1 MATGK
6 ALNGKP
12 YAGNP
17 HVRFD
22 EGEVAPA
29 ATPRRGSLLYKTK
42 KSFYNNATV
51 FCAVASAF
59 ICGVALADAPA
70 TASWVGGGDR
80 DVITDPDNWQCFDAG
95 GNVIADAIPDASATT
110 VSITG
115 TTTFNCPEGQSVI
128 WKTLT
133 ISGTVNLGADCDW
146 RGVGQ
151 IFGGFVAAGTTLNM
165 KGHKLY
171 VKASSDPNRRI
182 NVTDDSAAGSGGE
195 FHIDVPEGVQFKNS
209 AGWGSNNVFWF
220 SGSVEVVKDG
230 KGSYMPSYHNS
241 GTGARYYQQTGGTR
255 IHEGLVYLGNDAEG
269 TKNETYY
276 AQSNRPVF
284 GAYGAPITIDAGG
297 TLDYKGIYD
306 IHRYGNMYMN
316 GGTFTNTRAPAHPE
330 WGANGTLV
338 FRADSFIDVARTAHI
353 AGPFTLN
360 GHTLTATIAANQ
372 IWYCRAGSANN
383 GTIKL
388 EGAGVFK
395 SYTEAITATNNVT
408 YDIACAID
416 VTTSM
421 SVSDYVARYTGAAN
435 TGTADFKVF
444 GTFTP
449 VADGFYPVTMQNGSV
464 IDLSAKTGT
473 WSSTGATGAIKFAS
487 GSVVTLDVGA
497 RSLAHG
503 ERVLA
508 WSEVPENVAFRIT
521 GTSIADTE
529 SARMEADG
537 VYYDVP
543 DADVVATAHWVG
555 AGARNDFDDPANWVC
570 TNMVG
575 ALAVGA
581 VPGDRSGVFFGV
593 FNFDLTNAATIAKLS
608 TYQSVALEPPMAL
621 TTDCDWSGLS
631 VNDNLFAGKTI
642 NLAGHAFKLTAPEGV
657 SQRTFTVTDAME
669 LGGRFVLDVPQGVT
683 FENTLITIGG
693 TVAFVKDGAGLFIP
707 HRYGQPYTGGNTV
720 AAGTL
725 RLYNDAVANSA
736 TFSPIKAGY
745 GQPLGVHRT
754 SVYVEAGAFYDING
768 VYDIN
773 CYPVV
778 LRGGT
783 ITNSKAQT
791 QYNWGSIGNVTLEAD
806 SFIDVAYPTV
816 VFSGGTSVFTLN
828 GYTLTA
834 QFPASDE
841 WRPPLYMR
849 GVVVS
854 NGTVT
859 TTGSGY
865 LDFHDDATAAE
876 TATFDVESC
885 MTLNANVIVSNY
897 VARHASIGGSGASA
911 IHVLSSFK
919 PFYDRFYN
927 TVLHEGATIDL
938 SALSDTMKSSTPI
951 GALSYDV
958 AASNITINV
967 GARTLQANEHLIA
980 WSAVPEGVTFTLV
993 GDNVDGSK
1001 ICVIENGVFYD
1012 VAADSTLVTS
1022 ATWTGLAGN
1031 GDISNPDNW
1040 SCVNAHGNSVPNGV
1054 PGISANVQIS
1064 GTYGASVATAAA
1076 MPWQSVTFGSISLM
1090 DDMDMRG
1097 FGNFF
1102 SLVTAG
1108 STIDLRGHKLYV
1120 NTPSGNPPVA
1130 LTVTDSTSDTSNPGE
1145 LHITVP
1151 AGATFTNNRVT
1162 LSGNL
1167 KLVKEGTGVFMP
1179 QVYNL
1184 AYTGGN
1190 VIADGTLK
1198 LYNTNKDNSE
1208 YAFDQKNYPRPLGA
1222 YGVPVVVESGATF
1235 DINGVYGTNNQ
1246 QFRLSGGTF
1255 ISSYNQTHTTWGGLG
1270 NVTLSDDSFM
1280 NVGNSIVATSPYNL
1294 GGHTFTVSLAS
1305 GKAFYLRSVVQDGT
1319 LCITGAGTLQTL
1331 NTAGSQTM
1339 DFDVAAA
1346 LNVGA
1351 TLNVRNYVAR
1361 YEGSSNAGTAALNV
1375 YGTFTPVTDNF
1386 YGCTMQN
1393 GSTLDLTA
1401 KTEVWSTTGAF
1412 TNGANTVT
1420 FAANSVVNVALAAD
1434 RELTF
1439 DEHGLAQVVA
1449 WETEPPDTT
1458 KFKLAGPA
1466 LERKRPLLR
1475 RSGGLYMM
1483 RSMMMIIV
1491 R

>member
-1 MATGK
+1 MK
-6 ALNGKP
+6 AKN
-12 YAGNP
+12 A
-17 HVRFD
+17 
-22 EGEVAPA
+22 
-29 ATPRRGSLLYKTK
+29 
-42 KSFYNNATV
+42 FYSNATA
-51 FCAVASAF
+51 FCAVACACVF
-59 ICGVALADAPA
+59 TCGVALADAPA
-70 TASWVGGGDR
+70 TASWVGGGNR
-80 DVITDPDNWQCFDAG
+80 DVITDPANWQCFDAG
-95 GNVIADAIPDASATT
+95 GNVIAGAIPDASATT

-151 IFGGFVAAGTTLNM
+151 IFGGFVAASTTLNM

-195 FHIDVPEGVQFKNS
+195 FHIDVPEGIQFNNS
-209 AGWGSNNVFWF
+209 GGWGSNNVFWF

-230 KGSYMPSYHNS
+230 KGTYMPSYHNS

-306 IHRYGNMYMN
+306 IHRYNTMYMN
-316 GGTFTNTRAPAHPE
+316 GGTFKNTRAPAHPE
-330 WGANGTLV
+330 WGANGPIVLG
-338 FRADSFIDVARTAHI
+338 ADSFIDVTRTAHI

-360 GHTLTATIAANQ
+360 GHTLTATIAASQ

-421 SVSDYVARYTGAAN
+421 SVSNYVARYTGTAN

-449 VADGFYPVTMQNGSV
+449 VADGFYPVTMQNGSA
-464 IDLSAKTGT
+464 IDLSGKAGS

-508 WSEVPENVAFRIT
+508 WSAVPENAAFRIT

-529 SARMEADG
+529 SARLEADG

-555 AGARNDFDDPANWVC
+555 AGARNNFDDPANWVC

-575 ALAVGA
+575 QLAAGA

-593 FNFDLTNAATIAKLS
+593 FNFDLTNAATVAKLS
-608 TYQSVALEPPMAL
+608 TYQSVALEPPAML

-642 NLAGHAFKLTAPEGV
+642 NLAGYALRLTAPEGV
-657 SQRTFTVTDAME
+657 SQQAFTVTDAME
-669 LGGRFVLDVPQGVT
+669 PGGRFVLDVPQGVT

-707 HRYGQPYTGGNTV
+707 HRYDQPYTGGTTV

-725 RLYNDAVANSA
+725 RFFNDAVANSS
-736 TFSPIKAGY
+736 TYSPNRGY
-745 GQPLGVHRT
+745 AKPIGEHRVN
-754 SVYVEAGAFYDING
+754 VYVEAGAFYDING
-768 VYDIN
+768 LYDIN
-773 CYPVV
+773 CYPIV

-791 QYNWGSIGNVTLEAD
+791 EYTWGSIGNVTLEAD
-806 SFIDVAYPTV
+806 SFIDVANPTV
-816 VFSGGTSVFTLN
+816 VFSGGNAVFNLN
-828 GYTLTA
+828 GHTLTA

-841 WRPPLYMR
+841 WRPPLYMW

-859 TTGSGY
+859 TTGTGY
-865 LDFHDDATAAE
+865 LDFHDGATVAE
-876 TATFDVESC
+876 TATFDVESR

-897 VARHASIGGSGASA
+897 VARHTSTGGGGGSA
-911 IHVLSSFK
+911 IHVLGSFK
-919 PFYDRFYN
+919 PITNLFYR

-938 SALSDTMKSSTPI
+938 SALSNTMKTTTPI
-951 GALSYDV
+951 GALSYDA

-1012 VAADSTLVTS
+1012 VATDSPLVVR
-1022 ATWTGLAGN
+1022 AVWTGLAGDD
-1031 GDISNPDNW
+1031 DISTPANW

-1054 PGISANVQIS
+1054 PGVSAKVQIS
-1064 GTYGASVATAAA
+1064 GAFGSDVATAAN
-1076 MPWQSVTFGSISLM
+1076 MPWQEVKFGSISLT

-1097 FGNFF
+1097 LGNFF
-1102 SLVTAG
+1102 ACVDAS

-1130 LTVTDSTSDTSNPGE
+1130 LTVTDSTTDSSKPGE
-1145 LHITVP
+1145 LHIAVP

-1167 KLVKEGTGVFMP
+1167 KLVKEGTGTFTP
-1179 QVYNL
+1179 QVYRL

-1190 VIADGTLK
+1190 VVAEGTLK
-1198 LYNTNKDNSE
+1198 LYNDSSKDNAT
-1208 YAFDQKNYPRPLGA
+1208 YAFGQNNYPNPLGA
-1222 YGVPVVVESGATF
+1222 YGAALTVEEGCEF
-1235 DINGVYGTNNQ
+1235 DINGVYDTYLQ
-1246 QFRLSGGTF
+1246 HFRLNGGA
-1255 ISSYNQTHTTWGGLG
+1255 IVNSRGQGQATWGGFG
-1270 NVTLSDDSFM
+1270 NATLAADSTVT
-1280 NVGNSIVATSPYNL
+1280 VGNNIVWTGPIDFGGNALACSI
-1294 GGHTFTVSLAS
+1294 AS
-1305 GKAFYLRSVVQDGT
+1305 GKTFFFRGTATNGT
-1319 LCITGAGTLQTL
+1319 LRATGAGTLQVATE
-1331 NTAGSQTM
+1331 AGSQTM
-1339 DFDVAAA
+1339 DLDVATALNVAAA
-1346 LNVGA
+1346 L
-1351 TLNVRNYVAR
+1351 TVRDYTAR
-1361 YEGSSNAGTAALNV
+1361 YEGTSNAGSAAMNV

-1393 GSTLDLTA
+1393 GSTLDLTS
-1401 KTEVWSTTGAF
+1401 KTDVWSTTGAF
-1412 TNGANTVT
+1412 TSGLTNVT
-1420 FAANSVVNVALAAD
+1420 FAANAVVNVALAAD

-1439 DEHGLAQVVA
+1439 DEHGLAQVVS

-1475 RSGGLYMM
+1475 RPGGLYMM

>member
-1 MATGK
+1 MKVMNA
-6 ALNGKP
+6 
-12 YAGNP
+12 
-17 HVRFD
+17 
-22 EGEVAPA
+22 
-29 ATPRRGSLLYKTK
+29 
-42 KSFYNNATV
+42 FYNNATA
-51 FCAVASAF
+51 FCAVACACVLT
-59 ICGVALADAPA
+59 CGVALADVPA
-70 TASWVGGGDR
+70 TASWVGGGNR
-80 DVITDPDNWQCFDAG
+80 DLITDPANWQCFDAG
-95 GNVIADAIPDASATT
+95 GNVIAGAIPDASATT

-146 RGVGQ
+146 RGAGQ
-151 IFGGFVAAGTTLNM
+151 IFGGFVAANTTLNM

-171 VKASSDPNRRI
+171 VKASSAPNRRI

-195 FHIDVPEGVQFKNS
+195 FHIDVPEGVQFDNS
-209 AGWGSNNVFWF
+209 AGWGNDNVFWF

-230 KGSYMPSYHNS
+230 L
-241 GTGARYYQQTGGTR
+241 GTYVPYYASSATGMRYYQQTGGTR
-255 IHEGLVYLGNDAEG
+255 IHQGLVFLANDGEG

-306 IHRYGNMYMN
+306 IHRYNTMYMN
-316 GGTFTNTRAPAHPE
+316 GGTFKNTRAPAHPE
-330 WGANGTLV
+330 WGANGPIVLG
-338 FRADSFIDVARTAHI
+338 ADSFIDVTRTAHI

-360 GHTLTATIAANQ
+360 GYTLTATIAASQ

-383 GTIKL
+383 GRIKL

-416 VTTSM
+416 VTTAM
-421 SVSDYVARYTGAAN
+421 SVSNYVARYTGTAN

-464 IDLSAKTGT
+464 IDLSGKTGT
-473 WSSTGATGAIKFAS
+473 WSSTGATGAIKYAS
-487 GSVVTLDVGA
+487 GAVVTLDVGA

-508 WSEVPENVAFRIT
+508 WSAVPENAAFRIT

-529 SARMEADG
+529 SARLEADG

-543 DADVVATAHWVG
+543 DADVVATAHWTG
-555 AGARNDFDDPANWVC
+555 AGERSNFDDPANWVC

-575 ALAVGA
+575 QLAAGA

-593 FNFDLTNAATIAKLS
+593 LNFDLTNAAAVAKLS
-608 TYQSVALEPPMAL
+608 TYQSAALEPPAML

-642 NLAGHAFKLTAPEGV
+642 SLGGNTLRLTAPEGV
-657 SQRTFTVTDAME
+657 SQHAFTVTDATTP
-669 LGGRFVLDVPQGVT
+669 GGRFILDVPQGVT

-707 HRYGQPYTGGNTV
+707 HRYDQPYTGGTTV

-725 RLYNDAVANSA
+725 RFFNDAVANSS
-736 TFSPIKAGY
+736 TYSPNRGY
-745 GQPLGVHRT
+745 AKPLGVHRT

-768 VYDIN
+768 LYDIN
-773 CYPVV
+773 CYPIV

-791 QYNWGSIGNVTLEAD
+791 EYTWGSIGNVTLEAD
-806 SFIDVAYPTV
+806 SFIDVANPTV
-816 VFSGGTSVFTLN
+816 VFSGGNAVFNLN
-828 GYTLTA
+828 GHTLTA

-841 WRPPLYMR
+841 RRPPLYMW

-859 TTGSGY
+859 TTGTGY
-865 LDFHDDATAAE
+865 LDFHDGATVAE

-885 MTLNANVIVSNY
+885 MTLNANVTVSNY
-897 VARHASIGGSGASA
+897 VARHTSTGGGGGSA
-911 IHVLSSFK
+911 IHVLGSFK
-919 PFYDRFYN
+919 PITNLFYR
-927 TVLHEGATIDL
+927 TVLHEGTTIDL
-938 SALSDTMKSSTPI
+938 SALSNTMKTSTPI
-951 GALSYDV
+951 GALSYDA

-967 GARTLQANEHLIA
+967 GTRTLQANEHLIA

-1012 VAADSTLVTS
+1012 VATDSPLVVR
-1022 ATWTGLAGN
+1022 AVWTGLAGD

-1040 SCVNAHGNSVPNGV
+1040 SCFNAYSNSVPNGV

-1102 SLVTAG
+1102 NLVTAG

-1130 LTVTDSTSDTSNPGE
+1130 LTVTDSTSAAPGE
-1145 LHITVP
+1145 LHITVTS
-1151 AGATFTNNRVT
+1151 GTFTNNRIT
-1162 LSGNL
+1162 LSNNL
-1167 KLVKEGTGVFMP
+1167 KLVKEGPGMFMS
-1179 QVYNL
+1179 QMFRL
-1184 AYTGGN
+1184 GYTGGN
-1190 VIADGTLK
+1190 VVAAGTLK
-1198 LYNTNKDNSE
+1198 LYNDTKADSTT
-1208 YAFDQKNYPRPLGA
+1208 YAFGQTTNPNPLGA
-1222 YGVPVVVESGATF
+1222 YGVPVVVEGGAVL
-1235 DINGVYGTNNQ
+1235 DINGVYDTYKQ
-1246 QFRLSGGTF
+1246 HIRLNGGT
-1255 ISSYNQTHTTWGGLG
+1255 IVNSKNQTQTTWGGLG
-1270 NVTLSDDSFM
+1270 EVTLTANSFFSLVDSNYGRPF
-1280 NVGNSIVATSPYNL
+1280 VCRGGTGFSL
-1294 GGHTFTVSLAS
+1294 GGYELTCSIAS
-1305 GKAFYLRSVVQDGT
+1305 GKALYLSSAVQNGTWKTVGDGT
-1319 LCITGAGTLQTL
+1319 LQVTAA
-1331 NTAGSQTM
+1331 AGSQTM
-1339 DFDVAAA
+1339 DLDAGSP
-1346 LNVGA
+1346 LNLGA
-1351 TLNVRNYVAR
+1351 TLTVRDYTAR
-1361 YEGSSNAGTAALNV
+1361 YSGTSNAGTAAMNV
-1375 YGTFTPVTDNF
+1375 YGVFTPVTNVF

-1393 GSTLDLTA
+1393 GSTLDLTS
-1401 KTEVWSTTGAF
+1401 KTDVWSTTGAF
-1412 TNGANTVT
+1412 TSGLTNVT
-1420 FAANSVVNVALAAD
+1420 FAANAVVNVALAAD

-1439 DEHGLAQVVA
+1439 DANGLAQVVS
-1449 WETEPPDTT
+1449 WETEPPETT

-1466 LERKRPLLR
+1466 RARKRPLLR
-1475 RSGGLYMM
+1475 RPGGLYLM
-1483 RSMMMIIV
+1483 RSTMMIIV

>member
-1 MATGK
+1 MKAKIALYNSAT
-6 ALNGKP
+6 A
-12 YAGNP
+12 
-17 HVRFD
+17 FC
-22 EGEVAPA
+22 VA
-29 ATPRRGSLLYKTK
+29 
-42 KSFYNNATV
+42 V
-51 FCAVASAF
+51 CACVLTG
-59 ICGVALADAPA
+59 GVALADAPA
-70 TASWVGGGDR
+70 TATWTGGGDR
-80 DVITDPDNWQCFDAG
+80 SVLTDPANWQCKDSS
-95 GNVIADAIPDASATT
+95 GNVMAGAIPDAATT
-110 VSITG
+110 VVSVTG
-115 TTTFNCPEGQSVI
+115 TTSFNCPAGATPI

-133 ISGTVNLGADCDW
+133 VSGTVALSADCDW
-146 RGVGQ
+146 RGAGS
-151 IFGGFVAAGTTLNM
+151 IFNYVNASSTLNL
-165 KGHKLY
+165 KGFNLRVAVPNAH
-171 VKASSDPNRRI
+171 ASRRI

-195 FHIDVPEGVQFKNS
+195 FHLEVAEGETFHNGCAWANDNQ
-209 AGWGSNNVFWF
+209 FWF
-220 SGSVEVVKDG
+220 SGSVHVVKDG
-230 KGSYMPSYHNS
+230 KGTYHIGAAHS
-241 GTGARYYQQTGGTR
+241 STGLKFYKQTGGTTV
-255 IHEGLVYLGNDAEG
+255 HEGLMYINNDGEG
-269 TKNETYY
+269 TANETYY

-284 GAYGAPITIDAGG
+284 GAYGSAITIEAGG
-297 TLDYKGIYD
+297 TFDYKGIYD
-306 IHRYGNMYMN
+306 LHRYSMYMN
-316 GGTFTNTRAPAHPE
+316 GGTFTNTRAPKNPE
-330 WGANGTLV
+330 WGSNGTIV
-338 FRADSFIDVARTAHI
+338 FGADSFINVARTAHI
-353 AGPFTLN
+353 AGPFVLN

-372 IWYCRAGSANN
+372 IWYCRAGSASN
-383 GTIKL
+383 GTVKL
-388 EGAGVFK
+388 EGDGVFQPHV
-395 SYTEAITATNNVT
+395 EAITATDNAT
-408 YDIACAID
+408 YDIACA
-416 VTTSM
+416 VNMAQPM
-421 SVSDYVARYTGAAN
+421 SVSNYVARYTGTAN

-444 GTFTP
+444 GVFTP

-464 IDLSAKTGT
+464 IDLSGKTGT

-508 WSEVPENVAFRIT
+508 WSAVPENAAFRIT

-529 SARMEADG
+529 SARLEADG

-555 AGARNDFDDPANWVC
+555 AGARSNFDDPANWVC

-575 ALAVGA
+575 QLAAGA

-593 FNFDLTNAATIAKLS
+593 FNFDLTNAATVAKLS

-642 NLAGHAFKLTAPEGV
+642 NLEGHALKLTAPEGV
-657 SQRTFTVTDAME
+657 SQQAFTITDATE
-669 LGGRFVLDVPQGVT
+669 PGGRFVLDVPQGVT

-707 HRYGQPYTGGNTV
+707 HRYGQPYSGGNTV

-773 CYPVV
+773 CYPIV

-791 QYNWGSIGNVTLEAD
+791 QYTWGSIGNVTLEAD
-806 SFIDVAYPTV
+806 SFIDVANPTV

-841 WRPPLYMR
+841 WRPPLYMW
-849 GVVVS
+849 GVVIS

-859 TTGSGY
+859 TTGTGY
-865 LDFHDDATAAE
+865 LDFHDGATLAE

-897 VARHASIGGSGASA
+897 VARHTSTGGGGGSA
-911 IHVLSSFK
+911 IHVLGSFK
-919 PFYDRFYN
+919 PITNLFYR

-938 SALSDTMKSSTPI
+938 SVLSNTMKTSTPI
-951 GALSYDV
+951 GALSYDA

-967 GARTLQANEHLIA
+967 GARTLQANEHLIT
-980 WSAVPEGVTFTLV
+980 WSAAPEGVTFTLV

-1012 VAADSTLVTS
+1012 VATDSPLVVR
-1022 ATWTGLAGN
+1022 AVWTGLAGN
-1031 GDISNPDNW
+1031 DDISNPANW
-1040 SCVNAHGNSVPNGV
+1040 SCVNAHGNNVPNGV
-1054 PGISANVQIS
+1054 PGVSAKVQIN
-1064 GTYGASVATAAA
+1064 GAFGSDIATAAD
-1076 MPWQSVTFGSISLM
+1076 MPWQEVKFGSISLT

-1097 FGNFF
+1097 LGNFF
-1102 SLVTAG
+1102 ACVDAS

-1120 NTPSGNPPVA
+1120 NTPNGNPPVA
-1130 LTVTDSTSDTSNPGE
+1130 LTVTDSTTDTSNPGE

-1167 KLVKEGTGVFMP
+1167 RLVKEGTGVFMP

-1190 VIADGTLK
+1190 VVAAGTLK
-1198 LYNTNKDNSE
+1198 LYNTNKDNAD

-1235 DINGVYGTNNQ
+1235 DINGVYGTNYQ
-1246 QFRLSGGTF
+1246 HFRLNGGTF

-1294 GGHTFTVSLAS
+1294 DGHTFNVSLAS

-1331 NTAGSQTM
+1331 NNNVAGSQTM

-1375 YGTFTPVTDNF
+1375 YGTFTPVTDKF
-1386 YGCTMQN
+1386 YGCMMQN
-1393 GSTLDLTA
+1393 GSTLDLTS

-1412 TNGANTVT
+1412 TSGLTNVT
-1420 FAANSVVNVALAAD
+1420 FAANAVVNVALAAD

-1439 DEHGLAQVVA
+1439 DEHGLAQVVS

-1475 RSGGLYMM
+1475 RPGGLYMM